1 MTMASIWRDQ
11 VHGFRTLRKSPG
23 FTLTVV
29 LILAVGIGAN
39 TAVFSVVDAA
49 ILRRLPYPAPD
60 RLLMLPATHRPDDRG
75 TEVSAAK
82 FLDWRRE
89 SRSFAQLGAFGP
101 ASLNLS
107 GAGSPE
113 RLQAAQITPG
123 ALAALG
129 VEPMLGRLF
138 RPDEERADSRLAILS
153 YGLWRS
159 RFGADP
165 RVLGR
170 VVRLGG
176 VSYPVIGVMPPRFHF
191 PRDDVQVWI
200 PLRFTRERAA
210 DRRSRWL
217 YVVGRLRDGVS
228 PRAAQAEMSALN
240 GALASQHPEVDK
252 DWSARLVPLREQ
264 LAGSLRPALAILLAT
279 VLMVLVIAC
288 ANVASLQLARAA
300 GRRSEMAIR
309 AALGASRQAILCQ
322 LLLEGSTLAVL
333 GGALGIVVARFCLRL
348 LVASVPSPFPGFV
361 DASLDGRVLAF
372 TVALALTSGVAFG
385 LAPAFAASRS
395 DLAGELRGGSRAGAS
410 SGGRRQL
417 RARRLLTVAE
427 IAGALTLLVGAGLL
441 LSSFDHLRRVEPG
454 FDPDGVLTMEL
465 VLPPA
470 RYPTDAARTA
480 FFRQLVERTAGEA
493 GVTAAG
499 GITDLPLGGS
509 NQTESYAVP
518 GGQPID
524 LDRLPEAGYRGVM
537 PGTFGAL
544 GIPILA
550 GRDVSPR
557 DTPRSPPVLLVN
569 RTFAARNWPG
579 LGAVGA
585 IGKLVLVGG
594 RVPHEV
600 IGVVGDVR
608 HDRLDAAPVP
618 EIYVPY
624 EQHAFDGMVLVA
636 RSSAGAAGL
645 TSRLRAQV
653 AALDPEQAV
662 FNVKSLRAVVAEST
676 VAPRVYTT
684 LLGAFA
690 GIALFLSTL
699 GIYAL
704 ISYTVAQRRHEM
716 GVRAA
721 LGARLGDLLALVI
734 GEGMTLAAAGVA
746 AGLVLARA
754 AAQAMTSLLFGVQP
768 GDPRIF
774 VATSLVL
781 AAAALAASLA
791 PAIRA
796 ARVDPTE
803 ALRMG

>member
-29 LILAVGIGAN
+29 VILAVGIGAN

-49 ILRRLPYPAPD
+49 FLRRLPYPAPD
-60 RLLMLPATHRPDDRG
+60 RLLMLPATHRPDERG

-129 VEPMLGRLF
+129 VQPMLGRLF

-176 VSYPVIGVMPPRFHF
+176 VSYPVIGVMPPRFRF
-191 PRDDVQVWI
+191 PRDDVQIWI
-200 PLRFTRERAA
+200 PLRLTRERAA
-210 DRRSRWL
+210 DRQSRWL

-264 LAGSLRPALAILLAT
+264 LVGSLRPALTILLAT

-309 AALGASRQAILCQ
+309 AALGASRQAILRQ
-322 LLLEGSTLAVL
+322 LLLEGSTLAAL
-333 GGALGIVVARFCLRL
+333 GGALGIVLARFSLRL
-348 LVASVPSPFPGFV
+348 LVAAVPSPFPGFV
-361 DASLDGRVLAF
+361 DASLDGRVLVF
-372 TVALALTSGVAFG
+372 TVAIALLTGVAFG
-385 LAPAFAASRS
+385 LAPALAASRS
-395 DLAGELRGGSRAGAS
+395 DLVGELRGGSRGGAS

-417 RARRLLTVAE
+417 RARRLLTIAE
-427 IAGALTLLVGAGLL
+427 VAGALTLLVGAGLL
-441 LSSFDHLRRVEPG
+441 LSSFDHLRRVAPG

-470 RYPTDAARTA
+470 RYPTDARITA

-509 NQTESYAVP
+509 NQTESYAVAGP
-518 GGQPID
+518 QPID

-537 PGTFGAL
+537 PGTFRAL

-550 GRDVSPR
+550 GRDLSPR

-579 LGAVGA
+579 HDAIGA
-585 IGKLVLVGG
+585 IGKFVLVGG
-594 RVPHEV
+594 RTPHEV
-600 IGVVGDVR
+600 IGIVGDVR

-618 EIYVPY
+618 EIYVSY
-624 EQHAFDGMVLVA
+624 GQHSFNSMVLVA

-645 TSRLRAQV
+645 ADRLRAQV
-653 AALDPEQAV
+653 RALDPEQAV

-676 VAPRVYTT
+676 VAPQIYAT

-690 GIALFLSTL
+690 GVALFLSIL

-704 ISYTVAQRRHEM
+704 VSYTVAQRRHEM

-746 AGLVLARA
+746 AGLVLARG
-754 AAQAMTSLLFGVQP
+754 AAQAMTGLLFGVQP

-774 VATSLVL
+774 GATALVL

-803 ALRMG
+803 ALRMR